1 VAPYE
6 ERDTWTLN
14 VMMIDDTLYFEEHL
28 TDAKLAE
35 KSVDES
41 TSFPSLHLIR
51 EDMSPKLRK
60 LVYNG

>member
-1 VAPYE
+1 
-6 ERDTWTLN
+6 
-14 VMMIDDTLYFEEHL
+14 MMIDDTLYFEEHL

-41 TSFPSLHLIR
+41 ISFPSLRLIR
-51 EDMSPKLRK
+51 EDMSPKLRN